1 MDNQEED
8 SQEIEKDEAEN
19 SNTNGNNEKEDS
31 INLLAD
37 EASVKYQTHVQT
49 YGWQSTVS
57 DGATSGTSGQA
68 KRLEGIKI
76 NLGDTGYSGG
86 IQYRTHVQTYG
97 WQGWK
102 QNGELSGTT
111 GQAKRLE
118 AIQIKLTGELANH
131 YDIYY
136 RTHVQNSDGLDGQKM
151 EKVLVL
157 QVMLIEWKP
166 FRLFL

>member
-1 MDNQEED
+1 MY
-8 SQEIEKDEAEN
+8 K
-19 SNTNGNNEKEDS
+19 
-31 INLLAD
+31 
-37 EASVKYQTHVQT
+37 T

-102 QNGELSGTT
+102 QTGELSGTT

-136 RTHVQNSDGLDGQKM
+136 RTHVQKFGWLGWAKNGGKFWYFKLCLSNGSHSDCSCKERRSGTGVIRLT
-151 EKVLVL
+151 
-157 QVMLIEWKP
+157 LIK
-166 FRLFL
+166 LN